1 MIRSRPMPLHMMSRP
16 PDPEALDS
24 ERRSWR
30 WLDWAAL
37 PTRARLVVLVLAI
50 DFLAAL
56 VSFGLVVVNARSAVK
71 VEMRAALASIEVIVS
86 DTIGLAQSDSPARLL
101 RTLEL
106 RVQGL
111 RHVRVTVFD
120 AQGTQVDRSKPRS
133 RRDEHVAPRWFAA
146 LIAPTPQRD
155 ELPIVAQD
163 ERIGTALITT
173 EPRDEID
180 EVWGYAV
187 SLSFASLCLNLGL
200 LGALY
205 IAFGRVLA
213 PLRQLADG
221 LTQLER
227 HDYTVRLALP
237 ASRELA
243 VIAERFNSVAEAL
256 SEARA
261 ANGRLNRQL
270 LTAQDDER
278 RRTALELHDEF
289 GPCLFALEANAA
301 SVSRLAQGAGQPDRI
316 KLAARAEEISII
328 VGQVQTLNRD
338 LLNRLRPHALGQV
351 PLAECLQLLLRNFRS
366 RHSGTMFQGSFEG
379 LARGYGDLVDLTVF
393 RCIQESMTNA
403 VRHGEAGTVRVEAGE
418 VPGSHALV
426 VVIRDDGT
434 GLPVAHLTS
443 QKAELDGGLRGGIGL
458 SGMRERVE
466 ALSGTIY
473 LDNAAPGTVV
483 RIVIP
488 LDPERTEVASPIVT
502 A

>member
-1 MIRSRPMPLHMMSRP
+1 MTLPPPGPPPVETASGASRRP
-16 PDPEALDS
+16 T
-24 ERRSWR
+24 
-30 WLDWAAL
+30 WAAL

-50 DFLAAL
+50 DLLAAL
-56 VSFGLVVVNARSAVK
+56 VSFSLIVVNARSAVE
-71 VEMRAALASIEVIVS
+71 VEMKAALANIELIVS

-101 RTLEL
+101 QTLEL

-111 RHVRVTVFD
+111 RHVRVAVFD
-120 AQGTQVDRSKPRS
+120 AEGRKVALANPRP
-133 RRDEHVAPRWFAA
+133 RRETHLAPRWFAE

-155 ELPIVAQD
+155 DLPIVAQ
-163 ERIGTALITT
+163 EHRIGTALITT
-173 EPRDEID
+173 EPLDEID
-180 EVWGYAV
+180 EVWGYTV
-187 SLSFASLCLNLGL
+187 SLSLASLCLNLGL

-213 PLRQLADG
+213 PLTQLADG

-227 HDYTVRLALP
+227 HDYTARLDPP

-243 VIAERFNSVAEAL
+243 VIAERFNSVAGAL
-256 SEARA
+256 AEARA

-301 SVSRLAQGAGQPDRI
+301 SVTRMAQGATEPDRS
-316 KLAARAEEISII
+316 KLAARAEEISTI
-328 VGQVQTLNRD
+328 VGQVQGLNRD

-366 RHSGTMFQGSFEG
+366 RHPGTTFSGTFTD
-379 LARGYGDLVDLTVF
+379 LARGYGDLIDLTVF

-403 VRHGEAGTVRVEAGE
+403 VRHGAARTVTVEASE
-418 VPGSHALV
+418 RAVADELRL
-426 VVIRDDGT
+426 VIRDDGT
-434 GLPVAHLTS
+434 GLPADHGTPS
-443 QKAELDGGLRGGIGL
+443 ASLDGGFRGGMGL

-466 ALSGTIY
+466 ALSGTFR

-483 RIVIP
+483 RIAIP
-488 LDPERTEVASPIVT
+488 LDPERAEDTSPIVP

>member
-1 MIRSRPMPLHMMSRP
+1 MNLNSIGSSAVAPAARRPGRLS
-16 PDPEALDS
+16 
-24 ERRSWR
+24 
-30 WLDWAAL
+30 WAAL

-50 DFLAAL
+50 DLLAAL
-56 VSFGLVVVNARSAVK
+56 VSFSLIVINARSAVE
-71 VEMRAALASIEVIVS
+71 VEMQAALANIEVIVS
-86 DTIGLAQSDSPARLL
+86 DTIGLAQSASPASLL

-111 RHVRVTVFD
+111 RHVRVAVFD
-120 AQGTQVDRSKPRS
+120 AEGGKVALASPRP
-133 RRDEHVAPRWFAA
+133 RRETHLAPRWFGV

-163 ERIGTALITT
+163 QRIGTALITT
-173 EPRDEID
+173 EPLDEID
-180 EVWGYAV
+180 EVWGYTV
-187 SLSFASLCLNLGL
+187 SLSLASLCLNLGL

-213 PLRQLADG
+213 PLTQLADG
-221 LTQLER
+221 LIQLER
-227 HDYTVRLALP
+227 HDYTVRLDPP

-243 VIAERFNSVAEAL
+243 IIAERFNSVAEAL
-256 SEARA
+256 AESRA

-301 SVSRLAQGAGQPDRI
+301 SVTRLAQAPGEPDRT
-316 KLAARAEEISII
+316 KLSARADEISTI
-328 VGQVQTLNRD
+328 VGQVQGLNRD

-351 PLAECLQLLLRNFRS
+351 PLAECLNLLLRNFRN
-366 RHSGTMFQGSFEG
+366 RHPGTDFRGTFTD

-403 VRHGEAGTVRVEAGE
+403 VRHGDARTVTAEVGE
-418 VPGSHALV
+418 SIGGNELR
-426 VVIRDDGT
+426 VVIRDDGS
-434 GLPVAHLTS
+434 GLA
-443 QKAELDGGLRGGIGL
+443 AERAATQQAGLDGGYRGGIGL

-466 ALSGTIY
+466 ALSGTFH

-483 RIVIP
+483 RIAIP
-488 LDPERTEVASPIVT
+488 LDPERAEDTSPIVSV
-502 A
+502 